1 MKQLLL
7 LLALLLTTLLAYAQK
22 VNADETPVSLP
33 TDPATHLVAYTG
45 VVEVP
50 GATQAQLYDR
60 AYEWVVKNYG
70 SAQRVIQMQDKEAG
84 KIIVKGRTPAYFKGH
99 EFGWI
104 THTLS
109 FYVKDGKYKYDITDF
124 AHDSDTYAYGNFEQ
138 AEPHYIPGAFKG
150 AARKTWH
157 EMKTS
162 TDTDMLA
169 TVASIQSAM
178 IAKPKSDF

>member
-7 LLALLLTTLLAYAQK
+7 LLALLLAAPLAYAQT
-22 VNADETPVSLP
+22 VNADEAPVSLP
-33 TDPATHLVAYTG
+33 TDPDTHLVAYTG
-45 VVEVP
+45 VLEVP

-70 SAQRVIQMQDKEAG
+70 SAQSVIQMQDKAAG

-124 AHDSDTYAYGNFEQ
+124 AHNSDTYAYGHFE
-138 AEPHYIPGAFKG
+138 YIPGAFKG
-150 AARKTWH
+150 LARKTWH

-162 TDTDMLA
+162 TDAEMLA
-169 TVASIQSAM
+169 TAASIQTAM
-178 IAKPKSDF
+178 TAKSKSDF